1 KTFHFIYKLIC
12 INLIAQIST
21 FPILIMHFNTFQWL
35 GLLTNF
41 FFIPWFEL
49 ILFPLVMIFLIIYV
63 TIGFVPNI
71 LIYLTDLMLSI
82 TIDIIQIINN
92 FNIEDIVVRNLSHIS
107 YFLIFIICVMISMY
121 ILKKKI
127 FIDIIIFILLI
138 ITIYYVYII
147 VCVLFM
153 I

>member
-1 KTFHFIYKLIC
+1 MVRFI
-12 INLIAQIST
+12 NQ
-21 FPILIMHFNTFQWL
+21 
-35 GLLTNF
+35 LL
-41 FFIPWFEL
+41 FIPWFEL

-121 ILKKKI
+121 ILKRKFLK
-127 FIDIIIFILLI
+127 LL
-138 ITIYYVYII
+138 
-147 VCVLFM
+147 LFLY
-153 I
+153 